1 VTKADIVERVQQQIG
16 TTRKEAAELTETVFG
31 IMKNALEA
39 VKNMKL
45 SVLTFKPSTKL
56 KVAINNG

>member
-1 VTKADIVERVQQQIG
+1 MTKADIVERVQQQIG